1 MLNRKNV
8 ISSIL
13 SLALGFF
20 LVWLILKFTEVDL
33 EQVVSSFYSLNPL
46 YAGLAITT
54 LIIHTVLTAY
64 KWGLVTQK
72 LTPDNH
78 QPLKFYLFYTTL
90 GSLTMQFM
98 PQYVGMVM
106 VQNLALR
113 IHKISSFSKGFLSVV
128 YDQFFNLLIP
138 LLLFPTSILYVL
150 GYISLGVA
158 IFIWIATIILTH
170 FIINKWHRSLI
181 SCLINALTWV
191 KQLKSGKSQVKES
204 AMTTNNSS
212 VNDSIL
218 GKKFTLY
225 LYWISVVRY
234 VVWMI
239 RGVLIAIAGGFKI
252 KLWAIAFIS
261 PIVQLAMLLSFTPAN
276 LGFMEF
282 SWIGLLGLFDVVD
295 DVAVKFA
302 LMQRFLYVVAV
313 VIILAVFAV
322 VSFGER
328 FALFTSKQNQ

>member
-1 MLNRKNV
+1 MLNKKNI

-20 LVWLILKFTEVDL
+20 LIWLILRFTEVDFN
-33 EQVVSSFYSLNPL
+33 EVVASFYSLNPL
-46 YAGLAITT
+46 YAGLAIAT

-72 LTPDNH
+72 LTPDNQ

-113 IHKISSFSKGFLSVV
+113 VHKVSSFSRGFLSII

-150 GYISLGVA
+150 SYISLPVA
-158 IFIWIATIILTH
+158 LFIWIATIIGTH
-170 FIINKWHRSLI
+170 FVINKWHRRLI
-181 SCLINALTWV
+181 SQLIKTLTWV
-191 KQLKSGKSQVKES
+191 KQRKSRKNPSVPET
-204 AMTTNNSS
+204 APSS
-212 VNDSIL
+212 DSVL
-218 GKKFTLY
+218 SKQFTLY

-234 VVWMI
+234 LVWI
-239 RGVLIAIAGGFKI
+239 ARGILIAIAGGFKI
-252 KLWAIAFIS
+252 KFWAIAFIS

-282 SWIGLLGLFDVVD
+282 SWIGLLDLFNVPGE
-295 DVAVKFA
+295 VAVQFA

-313 VIILAVFAV
+313 VIMLAVFAV
-322 VSFGER
+322 ISLIDR
-328 FALFTSKQNQ
+328 LPIFASKQN

>member
-1 MLNRKNV
+1 MLNKKNV

-20 LVWLILKFTEVDL
+20 LVWLILRFTEVDL
-33 EQVVSSFYSLNPL
+33 QQIVESFYSLNPF
-46 YAGLAITT
+46 YAGLAVAT
-54 LIIHTVLTAY
+54 LVIHTVLTAY

-72 LTPDNH
+72 LNQDNH
-78 QPLKFYLFYTTL
+78 QSLKFYLFYTTL

-113 IHKISSFSKGFLSVV
+113 IHKISSFSKGFLSVI

-150 GYISLGVA
+150 QYISLGAAV
-158 IFIWIATIILTH
+158 FIWIGTIILTH
-170 FIINKWHRSLI
+170 FIINRWHRRLI
-181 SCLINALTWV
+181 SFLIKSLARI
-191 KQLKSGKSQVKES
+191 KQLKSGKGNTEQAPVPAS
-204 AMTTNNSS
+204 
-212 VNDSIL
+212 NDSIL
-218 GKKFTLY
+218 GKQFTLY

-239 RGVLIAIAGGFKI
+239 RGVLIALAGGFKI

-282 SWIGLLGLFDVVD
+282 SWIGLLGLFGVVD
-295 DVAVKFA
+295 DVSVKFA

-322 VSFGER
+322 VSSIER
-328 FALFTSKQNQ
+328 FALFTSSKQNQ

>member
-1 MLNRKNV
+1 MLNKKNV

-20 LVWLILKFTEVDL
+20 LVWLILKFTDVDL
-33 EQVVSSFYSLNPL
+33 EQVLTTFYSLNPL

-54 LIIHTVLTAY
+54 LIIHTILTGY

-72 LTPDNH
+72 LTPDNQ

-113 IHKISSFSKGFLSVV
+113 IHKVSSFSKGFLSVV
-128 YDQFFNLLIP
+128 YDQFFNFLIP
-138 LLLFPTSILYVL
+138 LLLFPTSVLYVL

-158 IFIWIATIILTH
+158 IFIWIATIVLTH
-170 FIINKWHRSLI
+170 FIINKWHRRLI
-181 SCLINALTWV
+181 SFFIKALTWV
-191 KQLKSGKSQVKES
+191 KQLKSKKSKIEQP
-204 AMTTNNSS
+204 AIATN
-212 VNDSIL
+212 NDSIL
-218 GKKFTLY
+218 GKEFTLY

-234 VVWMI
+234 IVWII

-282 SWIGLLGLFDVVD
+282 SWIGLLGLFDVADGVS
-295 DVAVKFA
+295 VQFA

-322 VSFGER
+322 VSSVER
-328 FALFTSKQNQ
+328 FALFTSKQNQP